1 MAHQNGEKGSY
12 NDKEL
17 RDMIVN
23 FMLAG
28 RDTTAATM
36 SWFVYRMCCLPE
48 VADKIYEEGVR
59 VIGKHESFESAAE
72 CLRHDTLAKMHYL
85 HAAIE
90 ESIRLHPPVSRVR
103 MMTTIFQWIIC
114 QPKQLLNNLT
124 LEICH
129 RKVGVSLQVKR
140 FFIILVSYGYRHLTT
155 TTLNIVFNVIWYI
168 MSLWQLF
175 K

>member
-1 MAHQNGEKGSY
+1 MSKFMAHQNGEKGSY
-12 NDKEL
+12 NDTEL

-103 MMTTIFQWIIC
+103 TYGDYNFSIDHLSTQTIFEQFNTC
-114 QPKQLLNNLT
+114 LNF
-124 LEICH
+124 LEFYATE
-129 RKVGVSLQVKR
+129 RR
-140 FFIILVSYGYRHLTT
+140 E
-155 TTLNIVFNVIWYI
+155 
-168 MSLWQLF
+168 
-175 K
+175 